1 MYLYRAVDS
10 HGQTLEFLLSLTRDA
25 AAAKQF
31 FQKTLEAV
39 HTVAP
44 RVITVDKN
52 AAYPK
57 AQSELKSEGSV
68 PPACELRLRK
78 YLNNLIEQDHRFIK
92 RVVKPGLGF
101 FSFAIAWRTLQGYE
115 KMHMMR
121 KGQMSW
127 VGKGDS
133 RQQAGFIASLFGV
146 AA

>member
-57 AQSELKSEGSV
+57 AQSELKSEGAV
-68 PPACELRLRK
+68 PPACELRLLK

-92 RVVKPGLGF
+92 RVVKPGLLNVNNKFPAMVIPAAVVGHIPERPP
-101 FSFAIAWRTLQGYE
+101 FASSDCLSCW
-115 KMHMMR
+115 
-121 KGQMSW
+121 
-127 VGKGDS
+127 
-133 RQQAGFIASLFGV
+133 
-146 AA
+146 AARAR